1 VYRSDSQT
9 EASEEMETKKEVDEL
24 EQAKDVETPPA
35 SNEQQSENNLKK
47 ETSEVIDHGA
57 SFNEIPGTPIVNNAR
72 GLWQMVS
79 N

>member
-9 EASEEMETKKEVDEL
+9 EASEEMDTKK
-24 EQAKDVETPPA
+24 